1 MWCAQLP
8 ALVRCIFLAVTV
20 FPSRQPAKHRPAWRI
35 LVPIFMIQRCLHF
48 VDTFE
53 ALIYYIRW
61 YKLKKG
67 GPTLSVDSPN
77 IDQHKKSA
85 LLCSKALS
93 GAPSGTLPRAKER
106 RTVAFLPA
114 GPAAGPSCSRHPMVH
129 QIEPSLKDCNKKRA
143 AISCNAYFGAPSVGA
158 LRIQSC
164 GLNLATSPRE
174 TNTSAC
180 AKCESVPEGMVRQK
194 SRNIRCGFFW
204 CTIGDSNPGPTD

>member
-1 MWCAQLP
+1 MHTTQFP
-8 ALVRCIFLAVTV
+8 ALVHCIFLTVTV

-93 GAPSGTLPRAKER
+93 GAPS
-106 RTVAFLPA
+106 
-114 GPAAGPSCSRHPMVH
+114 
-129 QIEPSLKDCNKKRA
+129 
-143 AISCNAYFGAPSVGA
+143 VGA

-180 AKCESVPEGMVRQK
+180 AKCESVPKGMVRQK
-194 SRNIRCGFFW
+194 SRNIRCGFSW

>member
-1 MWCAQLP
+1 MHTTQFP
-8 ALVRCIFLAVTV
+8 ALVHCIFLAVTV

-53 ALIYYIRW
+53 VLIYYIRW

-93 GAPSGTLPRAKER
+93 GAPCGSKPEHFCVSGRHRHHTAAHPEVMPVVPPREDKR
-106 RTVAFLPA
+106 GMLKYQGAF
-114 GPAAGPSCSRHPMVH
+114 AAYPRSTNWAAVFHSPLD
-129 QIEPSLKDCNKKRA
+129 ISPSLFFRLIA
-143 AISCNAYFGAPSVGA
+143 EQP
-158 LRIQSC
+158 
-164 GLNLATSPRE
+164 TSPYPDGI
-174 TNTSAC
+174 T
-180 AKCESVPEGMVRQK
+180 ESK
-194 SRNIRCGFFW
+194 SKHGTCLVQ
-204 CTIGDSNPGPTD
+204 

>member
-1 MWCAQLP
+1 MPEVVHTTQFP
-8 ALVRCIFLAVTV
+8 ALVHYIFLAVTV
-20 FPSRQPAKHRPAWRI
+20 FPSQQPAKHRPAWRI

-106 RTVAFLPA
+106 RTVAFLTA
-114 GPAAGPSCSRHPMVH
+114 
-129 QIEPSLKDCNKKRA
+129 LRA
-143 AISCNAYFGAPSVGA
+143 AALFEYLRRCTRSCF
-158 LRIQSC
+158 LKIEQ
-164 GLNLATSPRE
+164 
-174 TNTSAC
+174 
-180 AKCESVPEGMVRQK
+180 
-194 SRNIRCGFFW
+194 
-204 CTIGDSNPGPTD
+204 

>member
-1 MWCAQLP
+1 MHTTQFP
-8 ALVRCIFLAVTV
+8 ALVHCIFLAVTV

-77 IDQHKKSA
+77 IEQHKKSA

-93 GAPSGTLPRAKER
+93 
-106 RTVAFLPA
+106 
-114 GPAAGPSCSRHPMVH
+114 
-129 QIEPSLKDCNKKRA
+129 
-143 AISCNAYFGAPSVGA
+143 GAPSVGA

-180 AKCESVPEGMVRQK
+180 AKCESVPKGMVQQK

-204 CTIGDSNPGPTD
+204 CTIGDSPAG

>member
-1 MWCAQLP
+1 MHTTQFP
-8 ALVRCIFLAVTV
+8 ALVHCIFLAVTV
-20 FPSRQPAKHRPAWRI
+20 FPSRQPAKHRPAWWI

-93 GAPSGTLPRAKER
+93 GAPS
-106 RTVAFLPA
+106 
-114 GPAAGPSCSRHPMVH
+114 
-129 QIEPSLKDCNKKRA
+129 
-143 AISCNAYFGAPSVGA
+143 VGA

-180 AKCESVPEGMVRQK
+180 TKCESVTRGMVQQK

>member
-1 MWCAQLP
+1 MHTTQFP
-8 ALVRCIFLAVTV
+8 ALVHYIFLAVTV
-20 FPSRQPAKHRPAWRI
+20 FPSQQPAKHRPAWRI

-93 GAPSGTLPRAKER
+93 GAPS
-106 RTVAFLPA
+106 
-114 GPAAGPSCSRHPMVH
+114 
-129 QIEPSLKDCNKKRA
+129 
-143 AISCNAYFGAPSVGA
+143 VGA

-180 AKCESVPEGMVRQK
+180 AKCESVPKGMVRQK
-194 SRNIRCGFFW
+194 SRNIRCGFSW

>member
-1 MWCAQLP
+1 MHTTQFP
-8 ALVRCIFLAVTV
+8 ALVHCIFLAVTV

-93 GAPSGTLPRAKER
+93 GAPCGSKPEHFCVSGRHWHH
-106 RTVAFLPA
+106 
-114 GPAAGPSCSRHPMVH
+114 AAAHPEVMPVV
-129 QIEPSLKDCNKKRA
+129 P
-143 AISCNAYFGAPSVGA
+143 
-158 LRIQSC
+158 
-164 GLNLATSPRE
+164 PRE
-174 TNTSAC
+174 DKRGVLKHQGAFAAYPRFLKLWLRYSTVTLTTIQPHFCPLIAEQP
-180 AKCESVPEGMVRQK
+180 ATPYPGGITESK
-194 SRNIRCGFFW
+194 SKHGTCLVQ
-204 CTIGDSNPGPTD
+204 

>member
-1 MWCAQLP
+1 MPFFTLQ
-8 ALVRCIFLAVTV
+8 RFITTT

-93 GAPSGTLPRAKER
+93 GAPSGDENSSGPPPVRRAK
-106 RTVAFLPA
+106 TPQWGVF
-114 GPAAGPSCSRHPMVH
+114 
-129 QIEPSLKDCNKKRA
+129 RA
-143 AISCNAYFGAPSVGA
+143 
-158 LRIQSC
+158 RE
-164 GLNLATSPRE
+164 SPRWC
-174 TNTSAC
+174 T
-180 AKCESVPEGMVRQK
+180 RK
-194 SRNIRCGFFW
+194 SRNECCGFFVAPFPSGRTRTSRKRS
-204 CTIGDSNPGPTD
+204 CSSRGDWSLKMVAGL

>member
-1 MWCAQLP
+1 MPEVVHTTQFP
-8 ALVRCIFLAVTV
+8 ALVHYIFLAVTV
-20 FPSRQPAKHRPAWRI
+20 FPSQQPAKHRPAWRI

-93 GAPSGTLPRAKER
+93 GAPCGSKPELFCVSGRHWHHAAAHPEVMPVVPPREDKR
-106 RTVAFLPA
+106 GVLKHQGAF
-114 GPAAGPSCSRHPMVH
+114 AAYPRFANWAAVFHSPLDIS
-129 QIEPSLKDCNKKRA
+129 PSLFFRLIA
-143 AISCNAYFGAPSVGA
+143 EQP
-158 LRIQSC
+158 
-164 GLNLATSPRE
+164 TSPYPGGI
-174 TNTSAC
+174 T
-180 AKCESVPEGMVRQK
+180 ESKIKHGTCLVQ
-194 SRNIRCGFFW
+194 
-204 CTIGDSNPGPTD
+204 

>member
-1 MWCAQLP
+1 MHTTQFP
-8 ALVRCIFLAVTV
+8 ALVHCIFLAVTV

-93 GAPSGTLPRAKER
+93 GAPCGSKPEHFCVSGRHWHHAAAHPEVMPVVPPREDKR
-106 RTVAFLPA
+106 GVLKHQGAF
-114 GPAAGPSCSRHPMVH
+114 AAYPRFASWAAVFHSPLD
-129 QIEPSLKDCNKKRA
+129 ISPSLFFRLIA
-143 AISCNAYFGAPSVGA
+143 EQP
-158 LRIQSC
+158 
-164 GLNLATSPRE
+164 TSPYPGGI
-174 TNTSAC
+174 T
-180 AKCESVPEGMVRQK
+180 ESKIKHGTCLVQ
-194 SRNIRCGFFW
+194 
-204 CTIGDSNPGPTD
+204 

>member
-1 MWCAQLP
+1 MHTTQFP
-8 ALVRCIFLAVTV
+8 ALVHCIFLAVTV

-106 RTVAFLPA
+106 RTVAFLTA
-114 GPAAGPSCSRHPMVH
+114 
-129 QIEPSLKDCNKKRA
+129 LRA
-143 AISCNAYFGAPSVGA
+143 AALFEYLRRCTRSCLLKIEQQKNALHFRVRHSLVHH
-158 LRIQSC
+158 R
-164 GLNLATSPRE
+164 GLEPR
-174 TNTSAC
+174 TH
-180 AKCESVPEGMVRQK
+180 
-194 SRNIRCGFFW
+194 
-204 CTIGDSNPGPTD
+204 

>member
-1 MWCAQLP
+1 MHTTQFP
-8 ALVRCIFLAVTV
+8 ALVHCIFLAVTV

-35 LVPIFMIQRCLHF
+35 LVPIFMMQRCLHF

-93 GAPSGTLPRAKER
+93 GAPS
-106 RTVAFLPA
+106 
-114 GPAAGPSCSRHPMVH
+114 
-129 QIEPSLKDCNKKRA
+129 
-143 AISCNAYFGAPSVGA
+143 VGA

-180 AKCESVPEGMVRQK
+180 AKCESVPKGMVQQK
-194 SRNIRCGFFW
+194 SRNIRCGFSW

>member
-1 MWCAQLP
+1 MHTTQFP
-8 ALVRCIFLAVTV
+8 ALVHCIFLAVTV

-77 IDQHKKSA
+77 IDQYKKSA

-93 GAPSGTLPRAKER
+93 GAPSGTLP
-106 RTVAFLPA
+106 
-114 GPAAGPSCSRHPMVH
+114 
-129 QIEPSLKDCNKKRA
+129 
-143 AISCNAYFGAPSVGA
+143 GA
-158 LRIQSC
+158 LLFTHLTMQ
-164 GLNLATSPRE
+164 
-174 TNTSAC
+174 
-180 AKCESVPEGMVRQK
+180 RQRLRCLRK
-194 SRNIRCGFFW
+194 KGIHPSMNSLFALSILWNI
-204 CTIGDSNPGPTD
+204 

>member
-1 MWCAQLP
+1 MILNARVFFDAFYVCYASSQPSDHSFLP
-8 ALVRCIFLAVTV
+8 SRFYLPFFTFQRFITTT

-93 GAPSGTLPRAKER
+93 GAPCGSKPEHFCVSGRHWHHAAAHPEVMPVVPPREDKR
-106 RTVAFLPA
+106 GVLKHQGAF
-114 GPAAGPSCSRHPMVH
+114 AAYPRFANWAAVFHSPLDIS
-129 QIEPSLKDCNKKRA
+129 PSL
-143 AISCNAYFGAPSVGA
+143 
-158 LRIQSC
+158 
-164 GLNLATSPRE
+164 
-174 TNTSAC
+174 
-180 AKCESVPEGMVRQK
+180 
-194 SRNIRCGFFW
+194 FF
-204 CTIGDSNPGPTD
+204 